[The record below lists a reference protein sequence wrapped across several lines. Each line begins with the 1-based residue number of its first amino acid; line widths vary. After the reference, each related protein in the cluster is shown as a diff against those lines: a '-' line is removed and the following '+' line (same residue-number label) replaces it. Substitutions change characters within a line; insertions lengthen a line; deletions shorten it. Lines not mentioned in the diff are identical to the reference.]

1 MDSESS
7 LTLID
12 ESSSFQ
18 ILDKSESF
26 VLLDPAPISS
36 EPLEVLDLESRF
48 DADDEWLQ
56 LETGSVISSMSLIL
70 KPDGSIQSEYSI
82 LDNMHAS
89 ALNEGCKL
97 IKTRP
102 DIYVEDQTM
111 RKILEYIS
119 MFSDEVAACLKLS
132 RSSQSLVSSQK
143 IQEDWEV
150 SSLVDLDDISV
161 EALGLLL
168 DTLEEFGMYK
178 LCLIVCNRYSLSN
191 RIGRYIVGL
200 ASRYSFLNESQRVD
214 LKGGAIVQKAAVA
227 YTAVHNM
234 LEMINPSYISLK
246 EKDGKDLGVE
256 AFQGLLLLGYWK
268 KLVYIMDFDNSMALT
283 SSFGDFKNYKQAYLI
298 RVGNS
303 DYDLTKEDFG
313 WVKDINDIENMK
325 LALDS
330 VVCNFHG
337 FLGYGRNRNYLTYT
351 KGDFPEFPSV
361 FRFNEMIWKMFFKLK
376 IAEEFRK
383 DFIVFLT
390 EFLESIRSAKASHLQ
405 LHDYYS
411 CFLQII
417 FASEDSNIVE
427 ILNSLSFNDF
437 EMFIDITNHVC
448 FLLTNTFNP
457 LQTSNIFSLL
467 SPLGIRQIINSEVS
481 SVYPFLTHALV
492 HRSSSLINYT
502 TCIPAQTSVPDIEA
516 HYYMTPISSICSTLF
531 NIIKSVLK
539 KVISN
544 RTSNL
549 LNLNPNDL
557 SVRANLF
564 GEIWSL
570 DFISY
575 QVNSKQYKLESYN
588 YLKLDSKT
596 MIEYKNLQT
605 KYKDLIQ
612 LGETDYYSEIY
623 LRLTKGPELKRM
635 EKRLRQIENMN
646 NNKNN
651 LLNESSVLKLVRF
664 SEQNYD
670 FSKLTKCSRFAL
682 ITLSQNYMVNALEA
696 TEEVQIKYLW
706 ISYHLLKII
715 KETDYFLEFI
725 RATCKTV
732 FKNDRKY
739 TKSTPIF
746 QMSLGFAD
754 IDAYINRSNYYQAY
768 QTILNIFETNFCDIE
783 VEIRTNLLYKAILYW
798 LMSHKTY
805 FVTSTLAK
813 SFLPSCHE
821 EKGVNYIP
829 EAIFC
834 TSNPRILLSY
844 SLMILKEL
852 NISDVSKQLKDSI
865 YASIYEC
872 IYMIMKYCGST
883 HEIFSIM
890 RNKEN
895 IIVIETAAL
904 IYPES
909 RLKDFVGLTDKDWEE
924 FQENYL
930 ISNHEK
936 YAVGKWANEAEIY
949 KQLDLDWNKE
959 QYRISKDIHS
969 ARIIQKFFNK
979 QFKRKALENLSDI
992 NRIKFSSNA
1001 GKELISI
1008 VYKLHLELNDFY
1020 YKVHMKKVLDY
1031 HHLFNKYYF
1040 IATMYQNCKTIDD
1053 TQIEKMIL
1061 EVNEEIDNFKAWRKA
1076 ITPEIEAPR
1085 KVHKKKYKM
1094 RWPMRFR
1101 YAKNRR

>member
-18 ILDKSESF
+18 LLDKSESF
-26 VLLDPAPISS
+26 VLLDPVPISS
-36 EPLEVLDLESRF
+36 EPLEVVDLESRF

-246 EKDGKDLGVE
+246 EKDGKDLGIE

-303 DYDLTKEDFG
+303 DYDLSKEDFA
-313 WVKDINDIENMK
+313 WVKDIEDVENMK

-337 FLGYGRNRNYLTYT
+337 FLGYGRNRNYLTYV

-376 IAEEFRK
+376 IVEEFK
-383 DFIVFLT
+383 AEFIGYLS
-390 EFLESIRSAKASHLQ
+390 EFLASIRSGKASPLQ
-405 LHDYYS
+405 IHDYYS
-411 CFLQII
+411 CFIQII
-417 FASEDSNIVE
+417 FASEDSNIAE
-427 ILNSLSFNDF
+427 MLTSLSFNDF
-437 EMFIDITNHVC
+437 EMFIDITNHIC

-457 LQTSNIFSLL
+457 LQTSTIFSLL
-467 SPLGIRQIINSEVS
+467 GPLGIRQIINSEVN

-502 TCIPAQTSVPDIEA
+502 SFIPAHTSVPDIEA
-516 HYYMTPISSICSTLF
+516 HYYMTPITSICSTLF
-531 NIIKSVLK
+531 NILKNVLK

-544 RTSNL
+544 RTSYHL
-549 LNLNPNDL
+549 QLHPNDIG
-557 SVRANLF
+557 VRANLF

-575 QVNSKQYKLESYN
+575 QMNSTQYKLDSYN

-605 KYKDLIQ
+605 KYKDLMQ

-623 LRLTKGPELKRM
+623 LRITKGSELKRM

-646 NNKNN
+646 NSKNN
-651 LLNESSVLKLVRF
+651 LLNESSVIKLVRL
-664 SEQNYD
+664 SELNYN
-670 FSKLTKCSRFAL
+670 FPKLTKSTRFAL
-682 ITLSQNYMVNALEA
+682 LTLSQNYMVNALEA
-696 TEEVQIKYLW
+696 TEGVQIKYLW

-715 KETDYFLEFI
+715 KETDYYLEFI
-725 RATCKTV
+725 RATCKTI

-739 TKSTPIF
+739 IKSTPVF
-746 QMSLGFAD
+746 QLSLGFAD

-783 VEIRTNLLYKAILYW
+783 LEMRTALLYRTVLYW
-798 LMSHKTY
+798 LVSHKTY
-805 FVTSTLAK
+805 FVASTLAK
-813 SFLPSCHE
+813 SYIPLSRQ

-829 EAIFC
+829 EALFN
-834 TSNPRILLSY
+834 TTNPRILLSY
-844 SLMILKEL
+844 SLMILKEV
-852 NISDVSKQLKDSI
+852 NICDISKQLKDNI
-865 YASIYEC
+865 YASIYESL
-872 IYMIMKYCGST
+872 YMIMKYCGSS

-895 IIVIETAAL
+895 IIVIETAAVF
-904 IYPES
+904 YPES

-930 ISNHEK
+930 INDREE
-936 YAVGKWANEAEIY
+936 YIVGQWANEDEIY
-949 KQLDLDWNKE
+949 KKLDLDWNKE
-959 QYRISKDIHS
+959 QYRISRDIRA
-969 ARIIQKFFNK
+969 ARIIKSFFNR
-979 QFKRKALENLSDI
+979 QFKRRALENISDI
-992 NRIKFSSNA
+992 NRTKFASNA
-1001 GKELISI
+1001 GKQLIPV

-1020 YKVHMKKVLDY
+1020 YKSHMKKVLDY

-1040 IATMYQNCKTIDD
+1040 IAMMYQNCKTIDD

-1061 EVNEEIDNFKAWRKA
+1061 EVNDEIDNFKAWRKA

-1085 KVHKKKYKM
+1085 KAHKKKYKM
-1094 RWPMRFR
+1094 RWPMRFK